1 MLLDGDDELNNN
13 QMQKDRDYIPLWY
26 IMDEVGS
33 RVNHDDEP
41 NFAFKPFYFLQ
52 TDTTFTVV
60 FPLQDL
66 EYGGMYLVC
75 FSMFVENIVPLWPYH
90 PK

>member
-75 FSMFVENIVPLWPYH
+75 SPCLSEIFSHQLY
-90 PK
+90 